1 MTSIRYVPGK
11 IWMNFLIAVA
21 GGVAIVIVLN
31 ALWTRTALPG
41 GIGGLV
47 AVVAMLLPG
56 VIKRG
61 ARTEPIVTI
70 DGRGVTI
77 ELLGVGTIPWDR
89 IRSARIV
96 GKAWWTGQRL
106 MIEYTGQAPRA
117 RFWDKLNWGFH
128 AKQNGEVAIIAIG
141 YINMT
146 DQPKSTIETA
156 LEQLTAHAA

>member
-1 MTSIRYVPGK
+1 MTTIRYVPGK
-11 IWMNFLIAVA
+11 IWMNFLFAVA
-21 GGVAIVIVLN
+21 GGVAIVVILN
-31 ALWTRTALPG
+31 ALWTRTTLPG

-61 ARTEPIVTI
+61 SRTEPIVTI

-106 MIEYTGQAPRA
+106 TIAYTGQPPKAG
-117 RFWDKLNWGFH
+117 FWAKLNWGFH
-128 AKQNGEVAIIAIG
+128 AKQNVEVATIAIG

-156 LEQLTAHAA
+156 LGQLTTRAA